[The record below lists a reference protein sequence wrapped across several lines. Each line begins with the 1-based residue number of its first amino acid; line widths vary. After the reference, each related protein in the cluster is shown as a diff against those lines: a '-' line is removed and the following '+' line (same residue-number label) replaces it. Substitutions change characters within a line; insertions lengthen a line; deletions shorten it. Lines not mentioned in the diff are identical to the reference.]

1 MAEQGKIRTLARPF
15 LCHNAEPGT
24 APDITMAQTLST
36 ADAFAEIDEAEDLD
50 ALVYPGAREEKKKP
64 DRLPPMLFLAALVHG
79 ILIIGITFNAILG
92 DDYADAISLEV
103 TIVADPDRSI
113 VAPDDADYLAQASQD
128 GGGNTLLQVRPGAL
142 AESNVPI
149 DNPGEDDGT
158 SLDPAETH
166 DVAADQVVT
175 SLRDADLQVAD
186 RPRVD
191 PMPDEATSLA
201 LEAGAETTL
210 PLPQDDEVQL
220 LIHDDQPRELVTS
233 VDTRESVVAAYL
245 DKWKRKIETTGIR
258 YFPEQSVLRELT
270 GSPTLEVT
278 INASGQL
285 DEVIVRRSSG
295 SKVLDQAALNI
306 LRRASPFDP
315 FPEAIR
321 VDYDQLR
328 FAYKWQFSGGGT
340 PAAANVN

>member
-1 MAEQGKIRTLARPF
+1 MFGGYRLNRMAETTL
-15 LCHNAEPGT
+15 NADT
-24 APDITMAQTLST
+24 
-36 ADAFAEIDEAEDLD
+36 FAEIDAAEDID
-50 ALVYPGAREEKKKP
+50 ALVYPGAREQKKKP

-79 ILIIGITFNAILG
+79 ILIIGVTFNAMV
-92 DDYADAISLEV
+92 ADNFAEAISLEV

-113 VAPDDADYLAQASQD
+113 ATPDDADYLAQASQE

-149 DNPGEDDGT
+149 DNPGEADGT
-158 SLDPAETH
+158 TLDSAKTH
-166 DVAADQVVT
+166 DVAADQVLST
-175 SLRDADLQVAD
+175 SRESGSEVPDQ
-186 RPRVD
+186 PRVD
-191 PMPDEATSLA
+191 PMPEEATALA

-210 PLPQDDEVQL
+210 PLPQDSDVQL
-220 LIHDDQPRELVTS
+220 LIHDDKPRELVTS
-233 VDTRESVVAAYL
+233 VDTRESVVAGYL
-245 DKWKRKIETTGIR
+245 DRWKRKIETTGMR

-295 SKVLDQAALNI
+295 SRVLDQAALDI

-321 VDYDQLR
+321 IDYDQLR
-328 FAYKWQFSGGGT
+328 FAYKWQFNGAGQPS
-340 PAAANVN
+340 AANLN